1 VNIVANYEGFCELQ
15 KR

>member
-1 VNIVANYEGFCELQ
+1 MNIVANYEGFCELQ